1 MGTKPNGQAWSQI
14 AGGPC
19 HDCTGLGLAIDE
31 PLAFVL
37 SGEMAWDMLEGCA
50 MRLSCSVSG
59 IMTVQA
65 DAMRG
70 DA

>member
-1 MGTKPNGQAWSQI
+1 M
-14 AGGPC
+14 
-19 HDCTGLGLAIDE
+19 DE

-37 SGEMAWDMLEGCA
+37 LGEMAWDMLEGCA
-50 MRLSCSVSG
+50 VRLSCSVSD